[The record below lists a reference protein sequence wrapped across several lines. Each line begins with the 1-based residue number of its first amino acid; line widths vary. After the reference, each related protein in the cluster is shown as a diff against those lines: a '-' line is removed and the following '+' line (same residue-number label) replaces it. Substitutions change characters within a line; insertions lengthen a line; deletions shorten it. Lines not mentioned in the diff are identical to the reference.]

1 MKKKIVSIC
10 VLLIVFLNVKAQGVY
25 DDFIYNRQ
33 AVKERKVVAWP
44 YLREADV
51 TSSKR
56 VIRMIDVREKQN
68 QVMAWPKNPLSVIVY
83 EAIKSGKMVPY
94 RDDSLNG
101 SYTMEDILK
110 MTVDTSYVENP
121 DPNDPE
127 QVVTDTVFNDFK
139 PIDRIKRYRIIE
151 DWIFDKKLS
160 TYFVRIIAIAP
171 QFKPIFGGVE
181 LNEQDL
187 CVLKYHAREADPMV
201 PVTEMDLRHLFINY
215 EVFNRQNDAA
225 RITFD
230 DWFESRQFSSY
241 IIKQSNEQDLYIKDR
256 AEFKDNGVASILE
269 GERIKQEL
277 FEKEHDMWEY

>member
-10 VLLIVFLNVKAQGVY
+10 LLLAVFLNVKAQGVY

-56 VIRMIDVREKQN
+56 VVRMIDVREKQN
-68 QVMAWPKNPLSVIVY
+68 QVMSWPKNPLAVIVY
-83 EAIKSGKMVPY
+83 EAIKNGKMVPY
-94 RDDSLNG
+94 RDDSLYG

-127 QVVTDTVFNDFK
+127 QTIMDTVYNDFK
-139 PIDRIKRYRIIE
+139 PIDRIKRYRVIE

-187 CVLKYHAREADPMV
+187 CVLKYHSREADPMV

-225 RITFD
+225 RVTFD

-256 AEFKDNGVASILE
+256 AEFKDNGVAAILE
-269 GERIKQEL
+269 GERIKQDL

>member
-1 MKKKIVSIC
+1 MKKSILSIC
-10 VLLIVFLNVKAQGVY
+10 LLLTVFLNINAQGVY

-56 VIRMIDVREKQN
+56 VVRLIDVREKQN
-68 QVMAWPKNPLSVIVY
+68 QVMAWPKNPLSVIIY
-83 EAIKSGKMVPY
+83 EALKNGKMVPY

-101 SYTMEDILK
+101 TYTQEEIIA
-110 MTVDTSYVENP
+110 MTIDTAFVENP
-121 DPNDPE
+121 DPNNPE
-127 QVVTDTVFNDFK
+127 ETVMDTVINLFR
-139 PIDRIKRYRIIE
+139 PIDRIKRYRVIE

-171 QFKPIFGGVE
+171 QFKRVVGGVE
-181 LNEQDL
+181 LSEQDL
-187 CVLKYHAREADPMV
+187 CVLKYHARDADVNNPS
-201 PVTEMDLRHLFINY
+201 TEMDLRHLFINY

-256 AEFKDNGVASILE
+256 SEFKDNGVASILE

>member
-10 VLLIVFLNVKAQGVY
+10 LLLALFLNVKAQGVY

-51 TSSKR
+51 NSSKR
-56 VIRMIDVREKQN
+56 VIRMVDVREKQN

-83 EAIKSGKMVPY
+83 EAIKNGKMVPY
-94 RDDSLNG
+94 RDDSLSG
-101 SYTMEDILK
+101 TYTQEEIIT
-110 MTVDTSYVENP
+110 MTIDTAIVVNP

-127 QVVTDTVFNDFK
+127 QEIQDTIINVFK

-171 QFKPIFGGVE
+171 QFKPIIGGVE

-187 CVLKYHAREADPMV
+187 CVLKYHAREADPMN

-225 RITFD
+225 RVTFD

-241 IIKQSNEQDLYIKDR
+241 IIKQSNDQDLYIKDR
-256 AEFKDNGVASILE
+256 AEFKDNGVAAILE
-269 GERIKQEL
+269 GERIKQDL